1 MQLLHTALSKCKIVP
16 VVVVHDVAHAAP
28 LANALANGGLTVV
41 EVTMRTPAA
50 LDVISAMVKA
60 RPDLVTGA
68 GTVLN
73 AEHLQQARDAG
84 AHFGVSPGTSAALRE
99 AIVASGWAF
108 IPGCATPS
116 EAMTLSEAGFEVVKL
131 FPAEVVG
138 GLNMLNPWQR
148 PCRILSSCPQVA
160 CAWTK
165 SPNTPRSPTSSPSV
179 VRGLCH
185 PHCLKQATSQR
196 LRNSRVRRLR
206 RPKSNDSIEQACAT
220 QKHWSDA
227 AVVLGCASACEF
239 DTFI

>member
-1 MQLLHTALSKCKIVP
+1 MHTLKNALAKCKIVP

-99 AIVASGWAF
+99 AILASGWAF

-116 EAMTLSEAGFEVVKL
+116 EAMTLAEAGFEVVKL

-138 GLNMLNPWQR
+138 GLNMLKSMAAPLPHIKFMPTGGVR
-148 PCRILSSCPQVA
+148 LDKVA
-160 CAWTK
+160 EYAAQ
-165 SPNTPRSPTSSPSV
+165 PNV
-179 VRGLCH
+179 VAVGGTWIVPPALLEAGDFAAIEKLAREAFEA
-185 PHCLKQATSQR
+185 AT
-196 LRNSRVRRLR
+196 N
-206 RPKSNDSIEQACAT
+206 
-220 QKHWSDA
+220 
-227 AVVLGCASACEF
+227 
-239 DTFI
+239 

>member
-1 MQLLHTALSKCKIVP
+1 MQKLHAALAKCKIVP

-50 LDVISAMVKA
+50 LAVISAMVKA

-99 AIVASGWAF
+99 AILASGWAF

-138 GLNMLNPWQR
+138 GLNMLKSMAAPLPHIKFMPTGGVR
-148 PCRILSSCPQVA
+148 LDKVA
-160 CAWTK
+160 EYAAQ
-165 SPNTPRSPTSSPSV
+165 PNV
-179 VRGLCH
+179 VAVGGTWIVPPAL
-185 PHCLKQATSQR
+185 LEAG
-196 LRNSRVRRLR
+196 
-206 RPKSNDSIEQACAT
+206 DFAAIEKLAREAFE
-220 QKHWSDA
+220 A
-227 AVVLGCASACEF
+227 AQG
-239 DTFI
+239 

>member
-1 MQLLHTALSKCKIVP
+1 MQQLKTALSLCKIVP

-99 AIVASGWAF
+99 AILASGWAF

-116 EAMTLSEAGFEVVKL
+116 EAMTLAEAGFEVVKL

-138 GLNMLNPWQR
+138 GLNMLKSMAAPLPHIKFMPTGGVR
-148 PCRILSSCPQVA
+148 LDKVA
-160 CAWTK
+160 EYAAQ
-165 SPNTPRSPTSSPSV
+165 PNV
-179 VRGLCH
+179 VAVGGTWIVPPAL
-185 PHCLKQATSQR
+185 LEAG
-196 LRNSRVRRLR
+196 
-206 RPKSNDSIEQACAT
+206 DFAAIEKLAREAFE
-220 QKHWSDA
+220 A
-227 AVVLGCASACEF
+227 AQG
-239 DTFI
+239 

>member
-1 MQLLHTALSKCKIVP
+1 MHTLKNALAKCKIVP

-99 AIVASGWAF
+99 AIAASGWAF

-116 EAMTLSEAGFEVVKL
+116 EAMTLAEAGFEVVKL

-138 GLNMLNPWQR
+138 GLNMLKSMAAPLPHIKFMPTGGVR
-148 PCRILSSCPQVA
+148 LDKVA
-160 CAWTK
+160 EYAAQ
-165 SPNTPRSPTSSPSV
+165 PNV
-179 VRGLCH
+179 VAVGGTWIVPPALLEAGDFAAIEKLAREAFEA
-185 PHCLKQATSQR
+185 AT
-196 LRNSRVRRLR
+196 N
-206 RPKSNDSIEQACAT
+206 
-220 QKHWSDA
+220 
-227 AVVLGCASACEF
+227 
-239 DTFI
+239 

>member
-1 MQLLHTALSKCKIVP
+1 MHTLKNALAKCKIVP

-99 AIVASGWAF
+99 AILASGWAF

-116 EAMTLSEAGFEVVKL
+116 EAMTLAEAGFEVVKL

-138 GLNMLNPWQR
+138 GLNMLKSMAAPLPHIKFMPTGGVR
-148 PCRILSSCPQVA
+148 LDKVA
-160 CAWTK
+160 EYAAQ
-165 SPNTPRSPTSSPSV
+165 PNV
-179 VRGLCH
+179 VAVGGTWIVPPAL
-185 PHCLKQATSQR
+185 LEAGDF
-196 LRNSRVRRLR
+196 VA
-206 RPKSNDSIEQACAT
+206 IEKLAREAFE
-220 QKHWSDA
+220 A
-227 AVVLGCASACEF
+227 AQG
-239 DTFI
+239 

>member
-99 AIVASGWAF
+99 AF
-108 IPGCATPS
+108 
-116 EAMTLSEAGFEVVKL
+116 
-131 FPAEVVG
+131 
-138 GLNMLNPWQR
+138 R
-148 PCRILSSCPQVA
+148 
-160 CAWTK
+160 
-165 SPNTPRSPTSSPSV
+165 
-179 VRGLCH
+179 
-185 PHCLKQATSQR
+185 
-196 LRNSRVRRLR
+196 
-206 RPKSNDSIEQACAT
+206 
-220 QKHWSDA
+220 
-227 AVVLGCASACEF
+227 
-239 DTFI
+239 

>member
-1 MQLLHTALSKCKIVP
+1 MQQLHAALKKCKIVP

-99 AIVASGWAF
+99 AIAASGWAF

-116 EAMTLSEAGFEVVKL
+116 EAMTLAEAGFEVVKL

-138 GLNMLNPWQR
+138 GLNMLKSMAAPLPHIKFMPTGGVR
-148 PCRILSSCPQVA
+148 LDKVA
-160 CAWTK
+160 EYAAQ
-165 SPNTPRSPTSSPSV
+165 PNV
-179 VRGLCH
+179 VAVGGTWIVPPAL
-185 PHCLKQATSQR
+185 LEAG
-196 LRNSRVRRLR
+196 
-206 RPKSNDSIEQACAT
+206 DFAAIEKLAREAFE
-220 QKHWSDA
+220 A
-227 AVVLGCASACEF
+227 AQG
-239 DTFI
+239 